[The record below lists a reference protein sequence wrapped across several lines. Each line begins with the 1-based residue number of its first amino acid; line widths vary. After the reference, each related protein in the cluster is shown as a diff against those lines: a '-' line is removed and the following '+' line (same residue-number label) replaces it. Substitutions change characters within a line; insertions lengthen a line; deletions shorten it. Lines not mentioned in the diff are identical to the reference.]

1 MAKVCL
7 FVFALLAGCNPA
19 PESAATSASGG
30 STAQTPPNWAG
41 SGVVQSVSP
50 PPAALAGSGL
60 YRLAIRMDDGRI
72 LYVDTPSQDFTVGTA
87 VQLTDNQQIN
97 RF

>member
-19 PESAATSASGG
+19 PEKAATSSASGG
-30 STAQTPPNWAG
+30 ATAQTPAIWAG
-41 SGVVQSVSP
+41 SGVVQSV
-50 PPAALAGSGL
+50 AASTDTGL
-60 YRLAIRMDDGRI
+60 KRIGIRMDDGRI
-72 LYVDTPSQDFTVGTA
+72 LYVDTPSADFTVGTA

>member
-19 PESAATSASGG
+19 PEKAATSSASGG
-30 STAQTPPNWAG
+30 ATAQTSLNWAG

-50 PPAALAGSGL
+50 VASDN
-60 YRLAIRMDDGRI
+60 RLKRIGIRMDDGRI
-72 LYVDTPSQDFTVGTA
+72 LYVETPSQDFTVGTA

>member
-19 PESAATSASGG
+19 PEKAATSSASGG
-30 STAQTPPNWAG
+30 ATAQTPAIWAG
-41 SGVVQSVSP
+41 SGVVQSVT
-50 PPAALAGSGL
+50 PAASTDTGL
-60 YRLAIRMDDGRI
+60 KRIGIRMDDGRI
-72 LYVDTPSQDFTVGTA
+72 LYVDTPSPDFTVGTA
-87 VQLTDNQQIN
+87 VQLTDDQQIN